1 MFRLNKFFFLGFFE
15 KESLKNSVFWS
26 FVGNLIFLGCQW
38 LVMLVLA
45 RMGTPFLAGQY
56 AIALGF
62 TMPVIAVCQMQLTQL
77 QITDIKKEHSL
88 KDYFVFRSI
97 MLLIGFLLILLLTI
111 ISHVTDLKLIV
122 FLFITKGFESL
133 GEVVY
138 GQLQLSD
145 KFKELAF
152 IKIFRGI
159 LTISTVIFCV
169 NSKLDLGKMTMV
181 LSLISIF
188 IFLLVEYRL
197 VILIVRKDPFGKWT
211 GFKKI
216 FIIAFPLGLSSGLN
230 SVTTNLPRYF
240 LNYYYGK
247 EVVGFFSV
255 VYSPIIWLSLIPGV
269 MSQVILPKAA
279 YYLQH
284 KQLKEYMTIIIKYT
298 IVVSV
303 FFAFIVFVFNIWG
316 EELLT
321 ILFGHEYS
329 KFSCLLKILSISL
342 LIANIGCI
350 GPYTLSASRSF
361 WLQFSAVLL
370 SFILMLLGCV
380 VFSKSENWTSIGW
393 AEVIREFL
401 ITIYYLS
408 ITYFIIVKINPSQ
421 NKIS

>member
-1 MFRLNKFFFLGFFE
+1 MIRLDKFFLSDFFR
-15 KESLKNSVFWS
+15 KESLKNSIFWS

-38 LVMLVLA
+38 LVMIVLA
-45 RMGTPFLAGQY
+45 RMSTPFLAGQY

-62 TMPVIAVCQMQLTQL
+62 TMPVIAICQMQLTQI

-97 MLLIGFLLILLLTI
+97 MLLIGFLLILLLTTI
-111 ISHVTDLKLIV
+111 FYTSDLKLIV
-122 FLFITKGFESL
+122 FLFITKSFESL

-138 GQLQLSD
+138 GHLQLSD

-169 NSKLDLGKMTMV
+169 YSKLDLGKMTMV
-181 LSLISIF
+181 LSLISFF

-197 VILIVRKDPFGKWT
+197 IISLVRKDTFGKWM

-216 FIIAFPLGLSSGLN
+216 FIVAFPLGLSSGLN

-255 VYSPIIWLSLIPGV
+255 VYSPITWLSLIPGV
-269 MSQVILPKAA
+269 MSQVILPKTA
-279 YYLQH
+279 YYLQN
-284 KQLKEYMTIIIKYT
+284 KQLKEYMTIIMKYT
-298 IVVSV
+298 IIVSA
-303 FFAFIVFVFNIWG
+303 FFIFIVFVFNIWG

-329 KFSCLLKILSISL
+329 KFSSLLKILSISL
-342 LIANIGCI
+342 IIANVGCI
-350 GPYTLSASRSF
+350 GPYTISASRSF
-361 WLQFSAVLL
+361 WSQFFAIVI
-370 SFILMLLGCV
+370 SFFTMVLGCY
-380 VFSKSENWTSIGW
+380 FGARSNWINIGW
-393 AEVIREFL
+393 AEVLRESVGML
-401 ITIYYLS
+401 YYL
-408 ITYFIIVKINPSQ
+408 TVAYFIIGKLKPLKI
-421 NKIS
+421 